1 VGLARSFDED
11 GLERARFFEILRC
24 DALSIEF
31 EQEEEYEAIVMR
43 QFLRSSV
50 VCLLVLGCSSTPK
63 PEPKLVS
70 HADVTEVNSDELSN
84 SGKTAESTAKSETSE
99 WWKVVPSEGS
109 DAEKRPAKQIGR
121 VAINSDPKS
130 HGESLRFR
138 FLVNGTPIS
147 GVFQAPGG
155 KTSSFSLPSGTVTFT
170 IDECSWEEQGFPLA
184 SGEEIPLVCKRTN
197 DGDCCEVAIPA
208 DEATAAKEERPE
220 KSK

>member
-1 VGLARSFDED
+1 VGFARSFDED
-11 GLERARFFEILRC
+11 GLGRARFFEILRC

-43 QFLRSSV
+43 QFPRSFV
-50 VCLLVLGCSSTPK
+50 GCLLVLGCSSTPRS
-63 PEPKLVS
+63 EPKLATRDDAS
-70 HADVTEVNSDELSN
+70 EPISGEKTH
-84 SGKTAESTAKSETSE
+84 SGKTVESTSKSETSE

-155 KTSSFSLPSGTVTFT
+155 KTSTFSLPSGTVTFT

-197 DGDCCEVAIPA
+197 DGDCCEVAIPV
-208 DEATAAKEERPE
+208 DEATAAKDERVE
-220 KSK
+220 K